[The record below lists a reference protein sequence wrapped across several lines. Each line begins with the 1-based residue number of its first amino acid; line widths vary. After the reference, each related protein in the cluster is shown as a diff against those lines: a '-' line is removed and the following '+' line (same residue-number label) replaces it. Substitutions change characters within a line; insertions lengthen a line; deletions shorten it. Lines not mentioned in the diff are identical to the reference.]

1 MIYITGDTHRD
12 FDRVERFCTEMNTI
26 ADDVLIILGDAG
38 INYFGEPRDRYLKQR
53 LAKLPITLFC
63 VHGNHEMRPS
73 TITTYHT
80 AEWHGGQV
88 YVEDDFPTLLFAM
101 DGEIYDLDGQR
112 VVVIGGAFSVDWAY
126 RVLRRWGWWADEQP
140 SDAIKTRVEER
151 LAGADW
157 KVDVVLSH
165 TVPFKYVPV
174 ETFIAGIDQSSVD
187 TGTEEWLDTIEG
199 RLTYRRWFAGHYH
212 TEKTVDRLR
221 IIFNDIL
228 AFPETIGCA
237 DQALNK

>member
-12 FDRVERFCTEMNTI
+12 FDRVERFCTEMNAI

-126 RVLRRWGWWADEQP
+126 RVLRRWGWWA
-140 SDAIKTRVEER
+140 
-151 LAGADW
+151 
-157 KVDVVLSH
+157 
-165 TVPFKYVPV
+165 
-174 ETFIAGIDQSSVD
+174 
-187 TGTEEWLDTIEG
+187 GTEEWLDTIEG